1 MKPIFILTILIA
13 IGFQAYAQVPNKN
26 ETELPSEGA
35 ISEGSWGNYLLSNN
49 TTTRALRIGVSNDG
63 YTRGE
68 IEIDNNNSIGS
79 NIIFKTTNI
88 NGGALSR
95 MIIKDNGN
103 VGIGMS
109 NPTHKLEIQGS
120 LALKNGNTDL
130 LLYRDNDVGD
140 WSLLRTNTGNGIGLI
155 GQPDVVALSVSRTT
169 SNVGIGTTNPTAK
182 LHVEGNGI
190 RAQRFSVSNIND
202 RINDSPW
209 YGTGRSNFTDLSND
223 DQVSSVQ
230 LAGYY
235 GILLKTSSGSIGI
248 HQNGNVG
255 IGTSKPDSKLTVKG
269 KIHAEEVKIDLS
281 VPAPDYVF
289 KKDYDLLTIAQV
301 QQHIKE
307 KGHLPNIPSAKV
319 LETEGVDLGLMNM
332 KLLEKIEELTLYTID
347 QEKRLQQQTTVNKKL
362 QSKNNELEARL
373 VTIEKLLIKE

>member
-1 MKPIFILTILIA
+1 MV
-13 IGFQAYAQVPNKN
+13 IGFHAHAQVPNKN

-35 ISEGSWGNYLLSNN
+35 ISEASWGNYLLSNN

-155 GQPDVVALSVSRTT
+155 GQPDIVALSVSRTT
-169 SNVGIGTTNPTAK
+169 SNVGIGTTNPDEK
-182 LHVEGNGI
+182 FHVKGTTSIDGDIGQILEGSHWQTGKHTLELQNRDAGDVVLSFH
-190 RAQRFSVSNIND
+190 RAGHTNAAIKHPTTGGLIFSA
-202 RINDSPW
+202 
-209 YGTGRSNFTDLSND
+209 TG
-223 DQVSSVQ
+223 
-230 LAGYY
+230 GYNQNHMY
-235 GILLKTSSGSIGI
+235 LKT
-248 HQNGNVG
+248 NGYLG
-255 IGTSKPDSKLTVKG
+255 IGTTTPDSKLTVKG

-281 VPAPDYVF
+281 IPAPDYVF

-319 LETEGVDLGLMNM
+319 LETQGVDLGLMNM

-347 QEKRLQQQTTVNKKL
+347 QEKRLQQQTTINKKL

-373 VTIEKLLIKE
+373 VKLETLLVKE